1 MPSLFEEGWRQ
12 GSLLKTSLT
21 VRSYDLADD
30 TLTQCDQEFGL
41 WAVVT
46 QDCDLHSTQ
55 CTNQSRQIEL
65 RPVFPSAGI
74 RVDGIRSR
82 AACITPDF
90 VLKADS
96 QKLTM
101 TARALNSLKKFRDN
115 SVDDLRRR
123 EIKAWLGLR
132 YDRPAVPEPFDRM
145 ASDIL
150 YPGLYDAMPPALIG
164 RVRDILVLYESET
177 EVRLWAILRDA
188 DDRIRCLDWI
198 DGVAQ
203 SLVRDHGIT
212 VLERQAEDS
221 RRTPYAI
228 VEGYHGLNSAELS
241 RGGPEN
247 Q

>member
-1 MPSLFEEGWRQ
+1 
-12 GSLLKTSLT
+12 
-21 VRSYDLADD
+21 
-30 TLTQCDQEFGL
+30 
-41 WAVVT
+41 
-46 QDCDLHSTQ
+46 
-55 CTNQSRQIEL
+55 
-65 RPVFPSAGI
+65 
-74 RVDGIRSR
+74 
-82 AACITPDF
+82 
-90 VLKADS
+90 
-96 QKLTM
+96 
-101 TARALNSLKKFRDN
+101 
-115 SVDDLRRR
+115 
-123 EIKAWLGLR
+123 
-132 YDRPAVPEPFDRM
+132 M